1 MKDVLDKAGHI
12 TAAEFQR
19 TREAAVAVRDG
30 EVGAGAGG
38 ALSALVAAGVTAE
51 VTQSGGERVF
61 LTQPTVAAQS
71 AQLEAEVGIEVA
83 VDLPRRVTAGG
94 GVDGIGDG
102 NGGDKAHRVTL
113 GDEAVDRELQA
124 RHRIGIV
131 LQGAGE
137 DVPGRGEPVARAQA
151 LPGVGGKLRIGEAA
165 GLLQAVGAAGVGE
178 IRLPLFRDAV
188 ADGAV
193 QHIGTVATV
202 LAPAL
207 GLAVV
212 VEGEIRQPADRAAQR
227 VEGTPKAVAAAALPA
242 FDGQLAIGRRL
253 PDAVVEQPAELRTVL
268 QSRRPTHQ
276 RDRLH
281 RLGGRVVVG
290 LGITEGIRGDVVA
303 VLPHVELP
311 GAVGTQSA
319 AAHADLHA
327 GAVAFP
333 YADARRL
340 SEELARLVLH
350 RVRAQV
356 VKPDQLGLLTRQQ
369 HQPIP
374 LRQPLPAPFPE
385 ALDVHRLQSIRPKE
399 LLPARL
405 LCPYYAGNEH

>member
-1 MKDVLDKAGHI
+1 MKDVLDKGRQVA
-12 TAAEFQR
+12 AAEFQR
-19 TREAAVAVRDG
+19 TRETTVAVRNG
-30 EVGAGAGG
+30 EVGSGAGG
-38 ALSALVAAGVTAE
+38 ALSALVAAGIAAE
-51 VTQSGGERVF
+51 VTQSGGEHVF
-61 LTQPTVAAQS
+61 ATQPVVAAQS
-71 AQLEAEVGIEVA
+71 AQLEAEVGVEVA
-83 VDLPRRVTAGG
+83 VDLPRRVAAGG

-102 NGGDKAHRVTL
+102 DRGDKAHRVTL

-151 LPGVGGKLRIGEAA
+151 LPGVGGELRVGEAA
-165 GLLQAVGAAGVGE
+165 GLLEAVGAAGVRE
-178 IRLPLFRDAV
+178 RSLPLFRDAV

-202 LAPAL
+202 LAPAIS
-207 GLAVV
+207 LAVV
-212 VEGEIRQPADRAAQR
+212 VEGVVRQPANRTAQR
-227 VEGTPKAVAAAALPA
+227 VEGTPEAVAAAALPA
-242 FDGQLAIGRRL
+242 FDEQLAIGRCL

-268 QSRRPTHQ
+268 QTRRATHQ

-281 RLGGRVVVG
+281 RLGGRVVVSF
-290 LGITEGIRGDVVA
+290 GITERVRGDVVA

-319 AAHADLHA
+319 AAHTDLHA
-327 GAVAFP
+327 GTVAFP
-333 YADARRL
+333 DTDAGRL
-340 SEELARLVLH
+340 SEKLPRLVLH

-356 VKPDQLGLLTRQQ
+356 VEPDQLGLFTRQQ

-374 LRQPLPAPFPE
+374 LLQPLPAPFPK
-385 ALDVHRLQSIRPKE
+385 ALDVHRLQSIHPKK
-399 LLPARL
+399 LLPTRL
-405 LCPYYAGNEH
+405 LRA